1 MTSIGEHLSCSMCT
15 CVLVFLGIGSG
26 LPPHLMCGPTGSL
39 PCIGYDGLE
48 GGPRGGGGG
57 LMEQWLHIWIEQTQN
72 RWVRGTN
79 PPSKHLA

>member
-39 PCIGYDGLE
+39 PCNGYDGLE
-48 GGPRGGGGG
+48 GGV
-57 LMEQWLHIWIEQTQN
+57 
-72 RWVRGTN
+72 RWGEDR
-79 PPSKHLA
+79 A